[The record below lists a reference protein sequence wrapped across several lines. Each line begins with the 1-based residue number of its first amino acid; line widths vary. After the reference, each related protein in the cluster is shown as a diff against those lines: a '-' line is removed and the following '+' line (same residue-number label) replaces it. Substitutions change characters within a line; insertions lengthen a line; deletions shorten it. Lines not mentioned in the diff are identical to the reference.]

1 MDTLTDYIKW
11 LGHETFEQRTF
22 DESDNLVF
30 SQLAYYD
37 FKTVLHEGEARTLA
51 ECYDGL
57 KKENINVCIVGGEE
71 ENKLYQE
78 FLHTAAEARRYRD
91 VIISDYIDILDDS
104 IQFAAM
110 TFHIS
115 TNECYVA
122 YRGTDDTIIGWKE
135 NFMLSFMET
144 PAQRRALQ
152 YLKNAVLKQQACIY
166 VGGHSKGGNLALYA
180 AAGLTEQEQSAI
192 VHLYIN
198 DGPGLCDTVM
208 DTSVIDRLKHKTT
221 RILPEYCVIG
231 KLFEP
236 DIPDTRILKS
246 DTNGIM
252 QHILLY
258 WGIDYGKLLTVSDH
272 TPESNW
278 IVETLDTWLKNIPN
292 DERQAFVE
300 HLFSAL
306 AVGGSVTLADIA
318 DKGVG
323 GFEQVLLSLIDK
335 DADVLRTA
343 ARIPESAIFGSAGE
357 TVRNNTVVQRVIQSR
372 LVQGLAVIAAG
383 VMFQVMPRDNMMVA
397 FLVVMTGIILATA
410 GRTILH
416 LHRSHWNLYQE
427 RTLVYITI
435 IFIVI
440 YLLVIIKEHA
450 LSLFSSIFFGINC
463 LVISYNC
470 AMILKE
476 KKKNIAF
483 PWVKVRYM
491 IEMVLF
497 AVLGFFVLAAP
508 ESATVIYSVNMGIIL
523 ILDGVSRIVEYVQ
536 IAVN

>member
-22 DESDNLVF
+22 DEIDNLVF

-252 QHILLY
+252 QHMLLY

-323 GFEQVLLSLIDK
+323 
-335 DADVLRTA
+335 
-343 ARIPESAIFGSAGE
+343 
-357 TVRNNTVVQRVIQSR
+357 SR